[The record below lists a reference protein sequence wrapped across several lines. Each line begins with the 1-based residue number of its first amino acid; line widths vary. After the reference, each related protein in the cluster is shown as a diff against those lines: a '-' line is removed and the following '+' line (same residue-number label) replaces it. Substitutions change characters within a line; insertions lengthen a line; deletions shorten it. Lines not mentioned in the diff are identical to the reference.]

1 MILSLLIWYFIPL
14 QLCSPHC
21 TTCVYCLK
29 HTCQIKE
36 QLMHLIFNYCLL
48 HHHAQWEN
56 VKASNPQYFK
66 QQSVRCDHQ
75 ALMHI
80 QRHTD
85 RNLNIEYEWEH
96 FFSLSVLSWLFTL
109 PFVTLKR
116 IWHPMVLLARK
127 MSLKLMFAY
136 NTEKKIT
143 TKSLYIHWKIDD
155 FLLYK
160 IQLSKY
166 IYLTQLLH
174 FDRVLVCSQNIFFNK
189 N

>member
-56 VKASNPQYFK
+56 VKASNLQYFK
-66 QQSVRCDHQ
+66 QQSVRCDHR

-80 QRHTD
+80 HRHTD
-85 RNLNIEYEWEH
+85 MNLNLEYEWEH
-96 FFSLSVLSWLFTL
+96 FFQFVYAQLAFYTSLCHCKGNLAYDSTARRKS
-109 PFVTLKR
+109 LKR
-116 IWHPMVLLARK
+116 
-127 MSLKLMFAY
+127 MFAY
-136 NTEKKIT
+136 NMKR
-143 TKSLYIHWKIDD
+143 KSQQNML
-155 FLLYK
+155 
-160 IQLSKY
+160 KY
-166 IYLTQLLH
+166 Y
-174 FDRVLVCSQNIFFNK
+174 CK
-189 N
+189 NR

>member
-56 VKASNPQYFK
+56 VKAGNLQYFK
-66 QQSVRCDHQ
+66 QQSVRRDHR

-80 QRHTD
+80 HRHTE

-96 FFSLSVLSWLFTL
+96 FPACLCSVDFSCF
-109 PFVTLKR
+109 PFVTAKG
-116 IWHPMVLLARK
+116 IWRMRASRK
-127 MSLKLMFAY
+127 SLKLMFAY
-136 NTEKKIT
+136 SLRKKKI
-143 TKSLYIHWKIDD
+143 KNH
-155 FLLYK
+155 
-160 IQLSKY
+160 
-166 IYLTQLLH
+166 
-174 FDRVLVCSQNIFFNK
+174 NK
-189 N
+189 TS